1 MAHGGVPMP
10 VTVTG
15 QAGRGRWS
23 IPQPGQSGAG
33 LRQSGAGSV
42 GSRHLGTAVRRG
54 EHTSAVGVT
63 TAGLAAPVW

>member
-1 MAHGGVPMP
+1 MARGGVPMP

-23 IPQPGQSGAG
+23 IPQPGGSAAGAAGGLKGAVGAAGAG
-33 LRQSGAGSV
+33 
-42 GSRHLGTAVRRG
+42 TRRG
-54 EHTSAVGVT
+54 QHTSAVGVT